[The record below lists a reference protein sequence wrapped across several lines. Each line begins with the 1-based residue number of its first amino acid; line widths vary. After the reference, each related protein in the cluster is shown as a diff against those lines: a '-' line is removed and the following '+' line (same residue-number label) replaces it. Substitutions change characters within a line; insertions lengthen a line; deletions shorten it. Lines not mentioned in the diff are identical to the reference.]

1 MNFFKFNLR
10 IKLNKH
16 LLNTYFFI
24 YYFKYYY
31 KNKLNYLILNLNIAV
46 YF

>member
-1 MNFFKFNLR
+1 MN
-10 IKLNKH
+10 LNKH
-16 LLNTYFFI
+16 LLNAYFFN
-24 YYFKYYY
+24 YYSKYYY